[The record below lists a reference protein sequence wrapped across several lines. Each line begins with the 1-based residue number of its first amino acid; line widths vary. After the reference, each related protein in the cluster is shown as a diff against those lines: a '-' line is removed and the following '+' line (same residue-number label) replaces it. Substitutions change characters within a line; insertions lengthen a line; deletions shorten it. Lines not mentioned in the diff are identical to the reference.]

1 MRKSWLTASLLALTV
16 ASPFAAADIQGH
28 KAGDFIIRGGFATV
42 DPDDSSSDIKLDG
55 AKQRGTKAT
64 VDSDTQLGLT
74 FTYMFADKWGVELV
88 AATPFNHQVD
98 VKGLGPG
105 LDGKLAE
112 IKQLPPTL
120 LLQYYPMG
128 GTNSAFQPYGGL
140 GVNYTT
146 FFDEDL
152 ASNRKAQGF
161 SSMKLQDSWG
171 LAGEL
176 GFDYMLN
183 EHALFNMAVWYMD
196 IDTKA
201 SINGPSALGVN
212 KTKVDVDVDPWVYM
226 IGFGYKF

>member
-105 LDGKLAE
+105 LDGKLAD

-171 LAGEL
+171 LAGER
-176 GFDYMLN
+176 
-183 EHALFNMAVWYMD
+183 
-196 IDTKA
+196 A
-201 SINGPSALGVN
+201 STTCSTSTRCSTWPSGTWTSIPRPAS
-212 KTKVDVDVDPWVYM
+212 TARAPWA
-226 IGFGYKF
+226 

>member
-64 VDSDTQLGLT
+64 VDSDT
-74 FTYMFADKWGVELV
+74 
-88 AATPFNHQVD
+88 
-98 VKGLGPG
+98 
-105 LDGKLAE
+105 
-112 IKQLPPTL
+112 
-120 LLQYYPMG
+120 
-128 GTNSAFQPYGGL
+128 
-140 GVNYTT
+140 
-146 FFDEDL
+146 
-152 ASNRKAQGF
+152 
-161 SSMKLQDSWG
+161 
-171 LAGEL
+171 
-176 GFDYMLN
+176 
-183 EHALFNMAVWYMD
+183 
-196 IDTKA
+196 KA

>member
-98 VKGLGPG
+98 VKGLGPPGRQAGRHQATAADPAAPVLPHGRYQQRLPALRRPGRELHHLLRRRPRQQPQGAGFQQHEAAG
-105 LDGKLAE
+105 LL
-112 IKQLPPTL
+112 
-120 LLQYYPMG
+120 
-128 GTNSAFQPYGGL
+128 
-140 GVNYTT
+140 
-146 FFDEDL
+146 
-152 ASNRKAQGF
+152 
-161 SSMKLQDSWG
+161 G

>member
-105 LDGKLAE
+105 LDGKLAD

-161 SSMKLQDSWG
+161 SSRSCRTPGAWP
-171 LAGEL
+171 A
-176 GFDYMLN
+176 N
-183 EHALFNMAVWYMD
+183 W
-196 IDTKA
+196 A
-201 SINGPSALGVN
+201 STTCSTSTRCSTWPSGTWTSTPRPAS
-212 KTKVDVDVDPWVYM
+212 TARAPWA
-226 IGFGYKF
+226 